1 VLSRKLIGVNKL
13 IIVLLAF
20 LPALVRAQQPIPCPA
35 ADQLQQYELKLN
47 DWPQLTRYRDE
58 NAKLPAPTKSEA
70 RVVFLG
76 DSITEFW
83 NLPASFP
90 GKPYLNRGISGQ
102 TTPQILLRF
111 RPDVINLK
119 PKVVVILA
127 GTNDIAENTGPM
139 PLSVIEGN
147 IASMAELAHV
157 NGIKVVLASV
167 LPAARYPWRP
177 DIEPIEKIRAINAW
191 IKDYAA
197 QSGSI
202 FLDYFTAM
210 TDEKSGL
217 KPTLSEDGVHPT
229 PAGYAVMAP
238 LAEKAIADAL
248 K

>member
-1 VLSRKLIGVNKL
+1 MTMTKF
-13 IIVLLAF
+13 LLCF
-20 LPALVRAQQPIPCPA
+20 LVLPALVHSQQLPTPCPTV
-35 ADQLQQYELKLN
+35 DQLHQAELKLN

-58 NAKLPAPTKSEA
+58 NAKLPAPTKSES

-83 NLPASFP
+83 NLSASFP
-90 GKPYLNRGISGQ
+90 GKPYINRGISGQ

-139 PLSVIEGN
+139 PLSAIEGN
-147 IASMAELAHV
+147 LASMAELAHV

-167 LPAARYPWRP
+167 LPAVRYPWRP
-177 DIEPIEKIRAINAW
+177 DIEPVEKIRTLNAW
-191 IKDYAA
+191 IKDYAR

-210 TDEKSGL
+210 TNEKSGL
-217 KPTLSEDGVHPT
+217 NPNLSEDGVHPT
-229 PAGYAVMAP
+229 PVGYAVMAP
-238 LAEKAIADAL
+238 LAEKAIAEAL